1 MFNLASKIT
10 QHLGSSK
17 KQNNLVLTF
26 GMAIF
31 LTSSV
36 AAESLLIK
44 NVQIISGENPQVS
57 EPMNVYIQQNII
69 SYIGQDETI
78 ADHEINASGK
88 YLIPG
93 LIDTHVHLA
102 GIPGLKDEDS
112 LSKETVTKIK
122 AQIPKSY
129 LYFGFTTLLDLASEH
144 DFIQQ
149 WNDPEYAPEAY
160 YCSAVFIPNGYPLA
174 WLDKDQQFAHPNA
187 DYMLFDPRQ
196 STIFPSNF
204 KQDQH
209 TPSVIAQRIKASGA
223 KCVKMFFE
231 TGFGALKNLPVPTI
245 EMVNNMVA
253 AAHALNMP
261 VYLHGNSQQAYEFAQ
276 QTDIDTLVHGMWH
289 WSTLKSASDKDI
301 NSFVKKFSATG
312 IAVQPTM
319 QVLAGEYELFNPDFF
334 TQDNVKHAIPQELI
348 AWYQTAAGQW
358 MRTVMN
364 EQFPPSVSDNAKHYQ
379 NIKDAYQQPIENN
392 NRMTRQLQPH
402 KVRLLFGSDTPS
414 GPFYTQFPG
423 VNGRLEM
430 DRWIEAGLP
439 LSVLFSSLTS
449 NNAQALG
456 MQDSI
461 GTVAVGKKAN
471 LLLLEDNPLVSVK
484 AYDSIVQVILN
495 GNVITREKLSAQ

>member
-1 MFNLASKIT
+1 MFNLTNKII
-10 QHLGSSK
+10 QHLGSRK
-17 KQNNLVLTF
+17 KQNDLVLTLS
-26 GMAIF
+26 MAIF

-57 EPMNVYIQQNII
+57 EPMNVYIQQTII
-69 SYIGQDETI
+69 SYIGQDEAI
-78 ADHEINASGK
+78 ADREINATGK

-102 GIPGLKDEDS
+102 GIPGLKDEDN
-112 LSKETVTKIK
+112 LSKETVAKIK

-129 LYFGFTTLLDLASEH
+129 LYFGFTTLLDLGSEQ

-149 WNDPEYAPEAY
+149 WNAAEYAPEAY

-174 WLDKDQQFAHPNA
+174 WLGKDQQFSHPNA

-196 STIFPSNF
+196 ADVFPTDF
-204 KQDQH
+204 KLDQH
-209 TPSVIAQRIKASGA
+209 TPNVIAQRIKTSGA

-245 EMVNNMVA
+245 EMVNNMAA

-276 QTDIDTLVHGMWH
+276 QTNIDTLVHGMWH
-289 WSTLKSASDKDI
+289 WSTLKSASDRDL

-312 IAVQPTM
+312 ISVQPTM

-334 TQDNVKHAIPQELI
+334 TQDNVKHAMPQELI
-348 AWYQTAAGQW
+348 EWYQSAAGQW
-358 MRTVMN
+358 MKTVMN
-364 EQFPPSVSDNAKHYQ
+364 EQFPPSAGDDAKHYQ
-379 NIKDAYQQPIENN
+379 NFKDAYQQPVENN
-392 NRMTRQLQPH
+392 MRITRQLQQH
-402 KVRLLFGSDTPS
+402 QVRLLFGSDTPS

-423 VNGRLEM
+423 LNGRLEM
-430 DRWIEAGLP
+430 ERWIEAGLP
-439 LSVLFSSLTS
+439 LNVLFSSLTS
-449 NNAQALG
+449 TNAKALG

-471 LLLLEDNPLVSVK
+471 LLLLEGNPLVSVE
-484 AYDSIVQVILN
+484 AYDSIVKVILN
-495 GNVITREKLSAQ
+495 GEVITREKLSAQ